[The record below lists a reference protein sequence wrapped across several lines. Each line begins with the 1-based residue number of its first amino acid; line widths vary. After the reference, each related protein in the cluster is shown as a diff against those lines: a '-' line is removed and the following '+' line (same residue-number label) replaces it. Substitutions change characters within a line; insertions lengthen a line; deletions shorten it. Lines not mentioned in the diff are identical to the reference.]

1 VVDSLKLEAM
11 EKNISLL
18 NREVKKIK
26 NLEDSERQLQVDL
39 GHMKRD
45 HDAKQTVLKQ
55 SLKPILDKILE
66 LSQDLDT
73 LKTEIKTMKGLKLA
87 PGVAPFKTTS
97 KTVGSNNSVY
107 VRVALPHNRN
117 EVHEFPTDEN
127 GNLSFTAVNAV
138 YPGVNALKFES
149 KETNSIRLCRKIG
162 DIFEPPEDG
171 WGDRLYI
178 IHSPLSQGVPTSVS
192 SLANSSLTP
201 SAFAGH
207 PLFPGYMSAPS
218 PMAANLSANLFNTGS
233 MFK

>member
-1 VVDSLKLEAM
+1 M
-11 EKNISLL
+11 
-18 NREVKKIK
+18 
-26 NLEDSERQLQVDL
+26 
-39 GHMKRD
+39 
-45 HDAKQTVLKQ
+45 
-55 SLKPILDKILE
+55 E

-87 PGVAPFKTTS
+87 PGVAPFKTAKNS
-97 KTVGSNNSVY
+97 SNNSVTY
-107 VRVALPHNRN
+107 VRVALTQNRS

-138 YPGVNALKFES
+138 YTGVNALKFES

-178 IHSPLSQGVPTSVS
+178 VRSPLSQGVPTSVS
-192 SLANSSLTP
+192 SLAP

-218 PMAANLSANLFNTGS
+218 PMAANLSANL
-233 MFK
+233 